1 MSLYAIGD
9 LHLSLGASRP
19 MDVFEGWQNY
29 VDRLRENWCEC
40 VRGGDTVVLLGDIS
54 WADSLEQAKEDFAFV
69 DALPGRKI
77 ILKGNHDYW
86 WNTRTKMCEWMA
98 ANGFSGFDFLHNNCF
113 ESCGVSVCGTRGWL
127 SEDGNAADE
136 KVLNREVCRLRA
148 SLQSAPPQSEKIVFL
163 HYPPIYLN
171 SRTDSITDV
180 LAEFGVR
187 RCYYGHIH
195 GKGIPYAVNRTID
208 GVAYKL
214 LSADALGFKP
224 YKIAG
229 D

>member
-113 ESCGVSVCGTRGWL
+113 ESCGVSVCACVLRHARLVERGRQCRRRKGAEPRGL
-127 SEDGNAADE
+127 PAARFTA
-136 KVLNREVCRLRA
+136 KRA
-148 SLQSAPPQSEKIVFL
+148 AAK
-163 HYPPIYLN
+163 
-171 SRTDSITDV
+171 
-180 LAEFGVR
+180 
-187 RCYYGHIH
+187 
-195 GKGIPYAVNRTID
+195 
-208 GVAYKL
+208 
-214 LSADALGFKP
+214 
-224 YKIAG
+224 
-229 D
+229 